1 MQVTKVAAAY
11 EACAL
16 HEAAEGAMN
25 VAVRAN
31 KFVDDRAPWTSFK
44 KVQLSCLTS
53 LRLLCVFAMAGL
65 YHLTGCKWQS
75 VRADN
80 TYVH

>member
-44 KVQLSCLTS
+44 KVLLSCLA
-53 LRLLCVFAMAGL
+53 LLQLLCVFARAGL
-65 YHLTGCKWQS
+65 PYLTACQWQS
-75 VRADN
+75 LQADM

>member
-1 MQVTKVAAAY
+1 MNKVAAAY

-31 KFVDDRAPWTSFK
+31 KFVDESAPWTSFK
-44 KVQLSCLTS
+44 KVLWLCKTKAHPW
-53 LRLLCVFAMAGL
+53 LL
-65 YHLTGCKWQS
+65 
-75 VRADN
+75 
-80 TYVH
+80 